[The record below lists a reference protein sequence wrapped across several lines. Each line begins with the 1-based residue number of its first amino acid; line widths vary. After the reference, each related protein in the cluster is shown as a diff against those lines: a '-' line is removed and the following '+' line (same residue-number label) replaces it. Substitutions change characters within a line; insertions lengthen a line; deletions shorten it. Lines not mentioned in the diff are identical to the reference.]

1 VALGMLD
8 VVAEADLKVW
18 DWAALVPIV
27 EGAGGRMVGWDGEK
41 LRPGGDGHAL
51 AVGDPRLV
59 DEAVA
64 LLAPRAGDSGRGTRP
79 GPPGS

>member
-1 VALGMLD
+1 MALGLLD

-27 EGAGGRMVGWDGEK
+27 EGAGGRMVGWDGAR
-41 LRPGGDGHAL
+41 LRPGGDGRAL

-59 DEAVA
+59 AEAVA
-64 LLAPRAGDSGRGTRP
+64 LLAH
-79 GPPGS
+79 